1 MNIGLF
7 FSYNEMK
14 DNRGD
19 ILKKK
24 ILVLLTGI
32 CFFLTGCF
40 GNSEKN
46 ILKDFQKKYENL
58 KSYQL
63 EGNLEILNNEDV
75 YQYEV
80 KVSYQKKD
88 KFNVSLKNKANN
100 HEQIILK
107 NENEVYVLTPSLNK
121 SFKFQSEWPYNN
133 SQVYLIQ
140 SILEDI
146 LDDDNRTITESG
158 EKYVI
163 ESTVNYPNN
172 RKLVNQVVVLDS
184 DLNLKEVKV
193 VDEQGTEQMKMTF
206 TKIDLNP
213 NIDSSKFDINKIMT
227 ESVPTPTPTPS
238 DGATPSPT
246 PSNGAQST
254 PTPSPSPTPSATP
267 TPNQSTGSIEDT
279 IYPLYIPTG
288 TVLTNEEKIAKTGG
302 ERIIMTFDGEKP
314 FLLVE
319 ETSSI
324 EEEFSIIPTYGEPY
338 LLVDTV
344 GALTDSSIT
353 WSSNGIDYY
362 IVSDVMSQDE
372 LVDIARSIT
381 VIPNSK

>member
-1 MNIGLF
+1 M
-7 FSYNEMK
+7 
-14 DNRGD
+14 
-19 ILKKK
+19 KKK

-46 ILKDFQKKYENL
+46 VLKDFQKKYGDL

-88 KFNVSLKNKANN
+88 KFNVSLRNKANN

-146 LDDDNRTITESG
+146 LDDDNRTITES
-158 EKYVI
+158 EDKYVI
-163 ESTVNYPNN
+163 ESSVNYPNN
-172 RKLVNQVVVLDS
+172 RKLVNQVVTLDS

-213 NIDSSKFDINKIMT
+213 NIDSSKFDINQIMT
-227 ESVPTPTPTPS
+227 ESIPTPTPTPETPAPS
-238 DGATPSPT
+238 GSPTPTPSGSPTPTPSPT
-246 PSNGAQST
+246 PNA
-254 PTPSPSPTPSATP
+254 SA
-267 TPNQSTGSIEDT
+267 GSIEDI

-288 TVLTNEEKIAKTGG
+288 TVLTNEEKIAKTDG

-344 GALTDSSIT
+344 GALTDSSIS

-381 VIPNSK
+381 VVPNAK

>member
-1 MNIGLF
+1 
-7 FSYNEMK
+7 MK
-14 DNRGD
+14 KR
-19 ILKKK
+19 
-24 ILVLLTGI
+24 ILVLLIGI
-32 CFFLTGCF
+32 CFLITGCF
-40 GNSEKN
+40 GGGETD
-46 ILKDFQKKYENL
+46 ILKNFEKKYKDLNA
-58 KSYQL
+58 YQL

-80 KVSYQKKD
+80 KVFYKEND

-107 NENEVYVLTPSLNK
+107 NENEVHVLTPSLNK
-121 SFKFQSEWPYNN
+121 SFKFQSNWPYNN

-140 SILEDI
+140 SILTDI
-146 LDDDNRTITESG
+146 LDDENRTITEGDNS
-158 EKYVI
+158 YTI

-172 RKLVNQVVVLDS
+172 RRLVNQIVTLDKEA
-184 DLNLKEVKV
+184 NLKEVKV
-193 VDEQGTEQMKMTF
+193 VDDQGVEQMKMIFATIELEPQ
-206 TKIDLNP
+206 IDN
-213 NIDSSKFDINKIMT
+213 SKFDLNQIMQ
-227 ESVPTPTPTPS
+227 ESVPTPTPTPTEET
-238 DGATPSPT
+238 G
-246 PSNGAQST
+246 NST
-254 PTPSPSPTPSATP
+254 T
-267 TPNQSTGSIEDT
+267 QTGTIEDS

-288 TVLTNEEKIAKTGG
+288 TVLTNEEKIEKTNG
-302 ERIIMTFDGEKP
+302 ERIIMTFEGEKP

-319 ETSSI
+319 ETTNI

-338 LLVDTV
+338 LLIDTV

-381 VIPNSK
+381 VIPNTK

>member
-1 MNIGLF
+1 M
-7 FSYNEMK
+7 
-14 DNRGD
+14 
-19 ILKKK
+19 KKK
-24 ILVLLTGI
+24 ILILLIGI
-32 CFFLTGCF
+32 CFFSTGCF
-40 GNSEKN
+40 GGGKKN
-46 ILKDFQKKYENL
+46 ILKDFEKKYKDL
-58 KSYQL
+58 KAYQL

-75 YQYEV
+75 YQYDV

-107 NENEVYVLTPSLNK
+107 NEHEVYVLTPSLNK

-146 LDDDNRTITESG
+146 LDDDNRTITENA
-158 EKYVI
+158 EKYMI

-172 RKLVNQVVVLDS
+172 RKLVNQIVTIDQ

-193 VDEQGTEQMKMTF
+193 VDEQGTEQMKITF

-213 NIDSSKFDINKIMT
+213 NISSSTFVLNQIMSEKGPT
-227 ESVPTPTPTPS
+227 TTPTPTPTPT
-238 DGATPSPT
+238 DGLGASPNPT
-246 PSNGAQST
+246 TSPMPT
-254 PTPSPSPTPSATP
+254 PTPSPSPSEE
-267 TPNQSTGSIEDT
+267 TGSIEDI
-279 IYPLYIPTG
+279 IYPLYIPAG
-288 TVLTNEEKIAKTGG
+288 TVLTNEEKIAKADG

-319 ETSSI
+319 ETASI

-338 LLVDTV
+338 LLIDTV
-344 GALTDSSIT
+344 GALTDSSIS

-372 LVDIARSIT
+372 LVDIARS
-381 VIPNSK
+381 VSVVPNTK

>member
-1 MNIGLF
+1 M
-7 FSYNEMK
+7 
-14 DNRGD
+14 
-19 ILKKK
+19 KKK
-24 ILVLLTGI
+24 LWILLIGV

-40 GNSEKN
+40 GNNKKD
-46 ILKDFQKKYENL
+46 ILKDFQKKYDNL
-58 KSYQL
+58 KAYQL

-80 KVSYQKKD
+80 KVLYQKKD

-107 NENEVYVLTPSLNK
+107 NDSEVYVLTPSLNK

-133 SQVYLIQ
+133 SQVYLIG

-146 LDDDNRTITESG
+146 SNDENRNVTESDNQ
-158 EKYVI
+158 YMI
-163 ESTVNYPNN
+163 ESVVNYPNN
-172 RKLVNQVVVLDS
+172 RKLVSQIVTLDR
-184 DLNLKEVKV
+184 DMNLKEVKV

-206 TKIDLNP
+206 TSIDLSP
-213 NIDSSKFDINKIMT
+213 RIDNSKFDINKIMT
-227 ESVPTPTPTPS
+227 NDEQTPSSSPSPTPNASQTP
-238 DGATPSPT
+238 TPSPT
-246 PSNGAQST
+246 PSTETST
-254 PTPSPSPTPSATP
+254 
-267 TPNQSTGSIEDT
+267 IEDV

-288 TVLTNEEKIAKTGG
+288 TVLTNEERVEKDDG

-324 EEEFSIIPTYGEPY
+324 EQEFSIIPTYGEPY
-338 LLVDTV
+338 LLIDTV
-344 GALTDSSIT
+344 GALTDSSIS

-362 IVSDVMSQDE
+362 IVSDVMSQNE
-372 LVDIARSIT
+372 LVDIARSISI
-381 VIPNSK
+381 IPNSK

>member
-1 MNIGLF
+1 
-7 FSYNEMK
+7 MK
-14 DNRGD
+14 KR
-19 ILKKK
+19 IL
-24 ILVLLTGI
+24 ILLIGI
-32 CFFLTGCF
+32 CFFITGCF
-40 GNSEKN
+40 NGGENDVLKN
-46 ILKDFQKKYENL
+46 FEKKYKDL
-58 KSYQL
+58 SAYQL

-80 KVSYQKKD
+80 KLFYKEKD

-107 NENEVYVLTPSLNK
+107 NENEVHVLTPSLNK
-121 SFKFQSEWPYNN
+121 SFKFQSNWPYNN

-140 SILEDI
+140 SILTDI
-146 LDDDNRTITESG
+146 LDDENRTITESDNV
-158 EKYVI
+158 YTI

-172 RKLVNQVVVLDS
+172 RRLVNQIVTLDKEA
-184 DLNLKEVKV
+184 NLKEVKV
-193 VDEQGTEQMKMTF
+193 VDDQGVEQMKMTF
-206 TKIDLNP
+206 TTIELEPQIDN
-213 NIDSSKFDINKIMT
+213 SKFDLNQIMQ
-227 ESVPTPTPTPS
+227 ESVPTPTPNEGTENN
-238 DGATPSPT
+238 TT
-246 PSNGAQST
+246 Q
-254 PTPSPSPTPSATP
+254 
-267 TPNQSTGSIEDT
+267 TGTIEDS

-288 TVLTNEEKIAKTGG
+288 TVLTNEEKIEKTNG

-319 ETSSI
+319 ETTSI

-338 LLVDTV
+338 LLIDTV

-381 VIPNSK
+381 VIPNTK

>member
-1 MNIGLF
+1 V
-7 FSYNEMK
+7 
-14 DNRGD
+14 
-19 ILKKK
+19 KKK
-24 ILVLLTGI
+24 ILILLIGI
-32 CFFLTGCF
+32 CFFVTGCF
-40 GNSEKN
+40 GNSKKN
-46 ILKDFQKKYENL
+46 ILKDFQKKYDNL
-58 KSYQL
+58 KAYQL

-75 YQYEV
+75 YQYDV

-146 LDDDNRTITESG
+146 LDDDKRTITENKD
-158 EKYVI
+158 KYVI

-172 RKLVNQVVVLDS
+172 RRLVNQVVTLDQ

-193 VDEQGTEQMKMTF
+193 VDEQGIEQMKITF

-213 NIDSSKFDINKIMT
+213 NIDSSTFDINKIMT
-227 ESVPTPTPTPS
+227 QSVPTPTPSPS
-238 DGATPSPT
+238 VSPT
-246 PSNGAQST
+246 PSSGTST
-254 PTPSPSPTPSATP
+254 TSPSPTPSPSVTP
-267 TPNQSTGSIEDT
+267 TPTAPAGSIEDT

-288 TVLTNEEKIAKTGG
+288 TVLTNEEKIAKTDG

-344 GALTDSSIT
+344 GALTDSSIS

-372 LVDIARSIT
+372 LVDIARS
-381 VIPNSK
+381 VMVVPNSK

>member
-1 MNIGLF
+1 M
-7 FSYNEMK
+7 
-14 DNRGD
+14 
-19 ILKKK
+19 KKK
-24 ILVLLTGI
+24 ILVLLIGI
-32 CFFLTGCF
+32 CLFLTGCF
-40 GNSEKN
+40 GNGKKN
-46 ILKDFQKKYENL
+46 ILKDFQKKYEDL
-58 KSYQL
+58 KAYQL

-75 YQYEV
+75 FQYEV

-158 EKYVI
+158 EQYII

-172 RKLVNQVVVLDS
+172 RKLVNQVVTLDN
-184 DLNLKEVKV
+184 DLNIKSVKV

-213 NIDSSKFDINKIMT
+213 SIDRSKFDINEIMT
-227 ESVPTPTPTPS
+227 ENTKVPNQTPTPGT
-238 DGATPSPT
+238 
-246 PSNGAQST
+246 T
-254 PTPSPSPTPSATP
+254 PTPSPGTTQTPSPNPSPTP
-267 TPNQSTGSIEDT
+267 TPNVQTGSIEDV

-288 TVLTNEEKIAKTGG
+288 TVLTNEEKVSKTDG
-302 ERIIMTFDGEKP
+302 ERVIMTFDGEKP

-324 EEEFSIIPTYGEPY
+324 ESEFSIIPTYGEPY
-338 LLVDTV
+338 LLIDTV
-344 GALTDSSIT
+344 GALTDSSIS

-381 VIPNSK
+381 VVPNAK